1 MHALDNIVWQALTT
15 RQTEF
20 AEACGEAR
28 RFIPDVTMLGAVR
41 EPNAEGYASLAGLVS
56 PGGTVLLALGNPFEA
71 VAGWEHVV
79 TVPGLQMIGHEDGAM
94 QDRGPNSAGDTPPL
108 VKLGLSDSP
117 EMLEL
122 ATLTKP
128 GPFGTRTYELG
139 NYFGI
144 RSEGKLI
151 AMAGERMKIP
161 GYTEI
166 SAVCTH
172 PEHTGNGHAAALM
185 LKVMEGIRN
194 RGEIPFLH
202 VRRDNARAIALY
214 QRLGFRTRTVVYFTV
229 VRKN

>member
-28 RFIPDVTMLGAVR
+28 RFIPEVTSLGAVR

-56 PGGTVLLALGNPFEA
+56 SGGTVLLALADPFEA

-79 TVPGLQMIGHEDGAM
+79 TVPGLQMVWHDDEAHN
-94 QDRGPNSAGDTPPL
+94 RRLNSAGDLPPII
-108 VKLGLSDSP
+108 KLGLSDSP

-139 NYFGI
+139 NYLGI
-144 RSEGKLI
+144 RSEGKLV
-151 AMAGERMKIP
+151 AMAGERMKVP
-161 GYTEI
+161 GYTEV

-172 PEHTGNGHAAALM
+172 PEHTGKGYAGGLTIQ
-185 LKVMEGIRN
+185 VMEGIRS
-194 RGEIPFLH
+194 RGEVPFLH
-202 VRRDNARAIALY
+202 VRRDNLPAVALY
-214 QRLGFRTRTVVYFTV
+214 QRLGFRTRTVVYFTL